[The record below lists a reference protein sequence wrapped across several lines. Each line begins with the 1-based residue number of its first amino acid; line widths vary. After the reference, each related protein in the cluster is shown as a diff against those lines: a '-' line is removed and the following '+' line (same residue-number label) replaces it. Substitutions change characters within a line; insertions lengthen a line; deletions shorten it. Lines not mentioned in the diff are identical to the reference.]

1 VLVVVV
7 DVEVARV
14 GLERL
19 ELLYPL
25 LEGDLGNGVRQAGA
39 AGPTPIL
46 RPLELEADGP
56 ELRDALGVELR
67 RRPLFERWIFVG
79 KDDGD
84 DENYK
89 N

>member
-7 DVEVARV
+7 DVEVAGV

-25 LEGDLGNGVRQAGA
+25 RERDLGNGVREAGA
-39 AGPTPIL
+39 TGPAAIL

-56 ELRDALGVELR
+56 ELRDAIGVELR
-67 RRPLFERWIFVG
+67 RRSLFERWIFRRNG
-79 KDDGD
+79 DGD
-84 DENYK
+84 DANDKY
-89 N
+89 